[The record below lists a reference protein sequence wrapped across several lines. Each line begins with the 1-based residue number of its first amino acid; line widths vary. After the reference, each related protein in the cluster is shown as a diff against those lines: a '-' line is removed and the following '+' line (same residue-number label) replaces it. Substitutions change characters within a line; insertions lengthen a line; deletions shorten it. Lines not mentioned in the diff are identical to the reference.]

1 MCFYNEGNLISHS
14 ASTDQQGSSEFLG
27 ENKIITEGK
36 KNAIIICFQHQIM
49 HTLLRPIASH
59 IFVSLLH

>member
-1 MCFYNEGNLISHS
+1 MYYKKLFVYVCFYNEGNLIRHF

-36 KNAIIICFQHQIM
+36 KM
-49 HTLLRPIASH
+49 LSS
-59 IFVSLLH
+59 FVFSTKLCILY